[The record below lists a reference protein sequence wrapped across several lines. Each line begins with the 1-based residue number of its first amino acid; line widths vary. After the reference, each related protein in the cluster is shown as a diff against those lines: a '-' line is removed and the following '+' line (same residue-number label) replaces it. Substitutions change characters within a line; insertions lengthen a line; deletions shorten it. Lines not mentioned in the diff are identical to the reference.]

1 MNLPAARWADYQ
13 SAFTRWLAEARL
25 AGRIRRATTA
35 QVYQHMWEALA
46 VWAVAQGIALSR
58 LQAADLDAYLQSRSG
73 AAESLTPRYA
83 WRLLALVDRVLASH
97 ARQRQRSRSSAVP
110 TLLDTHADIRHAN
123 AVQRDDLPAYLL
135 PAEAGRLVAHL
146 SALRPR
152 RGGAGKG
159 APPPWQEVR
168 NRASVALMLGAGLA
182 PGEVRALRCS
192 DVLLD
197 AGPSVAPPAGTPGL
211 PWKLHVPS
219 DGLTPERETPLA
231 PWAAQVLR
239 HWLHVRAAAG
249 VTGAVLFPSTRQGG
263 KVWSKVSHYQATAAV
278 LAAAGIDNAGEGGPG
293 SPSGGSYRLRHTF
306 ALRQLRRGTAEAEL
320 EQWLGVSDPSVMA
333 RYRRIL
339 LRPPAMD

>member
-1 MNLPAARWADYQ
+1 MTSTAARWADYQ
-13 SAFTRWLAEARL
+13 SAFTRWLAEARQ

-46 VWAVAQGIALSR
+46 TWAVGQGIALPR
-58 LQAADLDAYLQSRSG
+58 LQATDLDAYLQSRSG
-73 AAESLTPRYA
+73 AAEALTPRYA

-97 ARQRQRSRSSAVP
+97 ARQRQRSRNTAVP
-110 TLLDTHADIRHAN
+110 ALLDTHADIRHAN

-135 PAEAGRLVAHL
+135 PADAARLVAHL

-152 RGGAGKG
+152 RGSAGRGAL
-159 APPPWQEVR
+159 PPWQEVR

-182 PGEVRALRCS
+182 PGEVRNLRCS

-197 AGPSVAPPAGTPGL
+197 AGAAAAQADNAPGL

-239 HWLHVRAAAG
+239 HWLQVRHEAG

-278 LAAAGIDNAGEGGPG
+278 LSAAGIDTAGEG
-293 SPSGGSYRLRHTF
+293 SASGGSYRLRHTF

-320 EQWLGVSDPSVMA
+320 ERWLGVSDPSVMA

-339 LRPPAMD
+339 LRPPAMA